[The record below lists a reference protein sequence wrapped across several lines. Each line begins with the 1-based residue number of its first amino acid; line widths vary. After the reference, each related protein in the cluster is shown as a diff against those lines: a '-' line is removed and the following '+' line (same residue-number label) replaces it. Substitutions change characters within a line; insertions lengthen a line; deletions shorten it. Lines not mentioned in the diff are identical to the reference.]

1 MSNLKAL
8 SVYPC
13 LQLAPGLAEACLR
26 PNLAFVPKVMKSS
39 YKCLTLELLAFHPPP
54 FSSKEDKRLH
64 TLCPEQALSVGQ
76 FNSGEMISCLSPG
89 LLRLRG
95 RISLCPINGCH
106 TGLQR
111 PFLSFT
117 NVGVLNL
124 LWE

>member
-1 MSNLKAL
+1 MSDLKAL

-26 PNLAFVPKVMKSS
+26 PNLTFFPKVKSS
-39 YKCLTLELLAFHPPP
+39 DKCLTLELLAFHPPP

-64 TLCPEQALSVGQ
+64 TLCPERALSVGQ
-76 FNSGEMISCLSPG
+76 FNSGEMISYLFPG
-89 LLRLRG
+89 LLILRG
-95 RISLCPINGCH
+95 RVSLCPISGCH
-106 TGLQR
+106 TGLRR